1 MSRNLKI
8 KAALLVAF
16 AIASTVAMGFVLSA
30 QQDGLSL
37 ESYRSDIEQEREALP
52 GLLESAASETEQ
64 NTSTFDEIYRSKA
77 ETLRFMALHE
87 TGFEVTDA
95 KMQEYREL
103 LGVDNVLV
111 VNRAGEIL
119 AQAQETPADFS
130 YERYNQLRAV
140 IGTDSASQ
148 AMEVTF
154 AETGRTLRYYAA
166 PLPGDAMAVIE
177 QDPAEL
183 DELVAETG
191 SLASVLR
198 TISVGQNGYVV
209 AVSARDYLIEYHP
222 DERLT
227 GTDALVAGV
236 DVTALEDGNH
246 AWVTLDGERL
256 YCGVSKIG
264 DTYYLLAVPE
274 SDMAQSRNI
283 TVGVILFAFFSVLMT
298 VILYGLFVMRDE
310 EKRGFDPKN
319 YRSLGPLR
327 YNKAVGRK
335 AIVLSFVGFLGVML
349 VTFYMQTLF
358 SLSAESVSSS
368 QRAADIAGTIQRTNE
383 QADALTEQYD
393 ERYLSKAEAAAYILD
408 RDAGVQT
415 KEGLQEL
422 ADVLQVQYLYVFDG
436 EGVLQTTNSSYTNF
450 VLSDDPRVPV
460 LRVPAAAAGRRHVI
474 QEPQPDDVS
483 GELRQYIGVTLH
495 DAEGNADGFVQ
506 LGIRSERLTNLL
518 ASVEIGRILDGVKV
532 GANGFAFAVNRND
545 NTFAYYPQEQMEGR
559 GVAEYGMAETQVKAG
574 FNDYLA
580 IDGTT
585 YYASSV
591 ETGDYY
597 VYIAQPADELM
608 SERVPITLT
617 TGISGLVCQ
626 IVVFLLLTLE
636 PRRPRSVRA
645 RAGEAAGEDGE
656 DGEAARMIDVTMP
669 DGRVKK
675 TESAVS
681 RWLSTSMQWHEK
693 SAEQR
698 IGTVVKAIVA
708 VFAIAVCLAVLF
720 QDQIFGSDSV
730 FAYILGGGW
739 ERGLNVFAVT
749 ACVMIACVVLT
760 LTMIVRELLRMLS
773 SVFGARGETMCR
785 LVSSFIKYASIIG
798 MLYYCLMVIGIDTT
812 TLLASA
818 GILSI
823 AVSFGAKELVSDI
836 LSGLFII
843 FEGEFR
849 VGDIIKV
856 GSSTGTVMEIGV
868 RTTKINDGSGN
879 VIVLR
884 NSDVSNVVNMTKD
897 YSFATCEV
905 GIEYAESL
913 ERVENILETEFP
925 NIRRR
930 LPAIQ
935 DGPFYKGI
943 VALAD
948 NSVNIRIVAK
958 CHESDRG
965 QLERDLRREM
975 KLIFD
980 EYDISIPF
988 PQVVVNQPREFREAT
1003 LAEQLRAEQFNAEQ
1017 KEAAKDVGNE
1027 DLPRQH

>member
-1 MSRNLKI
+1 M
-8 KAALLVAF
+8 
-16 AIASTVAMGFVLSA
+16 
-30 QQDGLSL
+30 
-37 ESYRSDIEQEREALP
+37 
-52 GLLESAASETEQ
+52 
-64 NTSTFDEIYRSKA
+64 
-77 ETLRFMALHE
+77 
-87 TGFEVTDA
+87 
-95 KMQEYREL
+95 
-103 LGVDNVLV
+103 
-111 VNRAGEIL
+111 
-119 AQAQETPADFS
+119 
-130 YERYNQLRAV
+130 

-154 AETGRTLRYYAA
+154 AEAGRTLRYYAA

-177 QDPAEL
+177 QDPVEL

-209 AVSARDYLIEYHP
+209 AVSARDYLIQYHP

-246 AWVTLDGERL
+246 TWVTLDGERL

-368 QRAADIAGTIQRTNE
+368 QRANDIAGTIQRTNE

-393 ERYLSKAEAAAYILD
+393 ERYLSKAEAAAYILE

-436 EGVLQTTNSSYTNF
+436 EGALQTTNSSYTNF
-450 VLSDDPRVPV
+450 ALSDDPESQSYEFRQLLQGVE
-460 LRVPAAAAGRRHVI
+460 HVI

-626 IVVFLLLTLE
+626 IVVFFLLTLE

-773 SVFGARGETMCR
+773 GVFGARGETMCR
-785 LVSSFIKYASIIG
+785 LVSSF
-798 MLYYCLMVIGIDTT
+798 IDTT

-1017 KEAAKDVGNE
+1017 KEAAKNVGNE

>member
-1 MSRNLKI
+1 M
-8 KAALLVAF
+8 
-16 AIASTVAMGFVLSA
+16 
-30 QQDGLSL
+30 
-37 ESYRSDIEQEREALP
+37 
-52 GLLESAASETEQ
+52 
-64 NTSTFDEIYRSKA
+64 
-77 ETLRFMALHE
+77 
-87 TGFEVTDA
+87 
-95 KMQEYREL
+95 
-103 LGVDNVLV
+103 
-111 VNRAGEIL
+111 
-119 AQAQETPADFS
+119 
-130 YERYNQLRAV
+130 
-140 IGTDSASQ
+140 
-148 AMEVTF
+148 
-154 AETGRTLRYYAA
+154 
-166 PLPGDAMAVIE
+166 
-177 QDPAEL
+177 
-183 DELVAETG
+183 
-191 SLASVLR
+191 
-198 TISVGQNGYVV
+198 
-209 AVSARDYLIEYHP
+209 
-222 DERLT
+222 
-227 GTDALVAGV
+227 
-236 DVTALEDGNH
+236 
-246 AWVTLDGERL
+246 
-256 YCGVSKIG
+256 
-264 DTYYLLAVPE
+264 
-274 SDMAQSRNI
+274 
-283 TVGVILFAFFSVLMT
+283 
-298 VILYGLFVMRDE
+298 
-310 EKRGFDPKN
+310 
-319 YRSLGPLR
+319 
-327 YNKAVGRK
+327 
-335 AIVLSFVGFLGVML
+335 
-349 VTFYMQTLF
+349 
-358 SLSAESVSSS
+358 
-368 QRAADIAGTIQRTNE
+368 
-383 QADALTEQYD
+383 
-393 ERYLSKAEAAAYILD
+393 
-408 RDAGVQT
+408 
-415 KEGLQEL
+415 
-422 ADVLQVQYLYVFDG
+422 
-436 EGVLQTTNSSYTNF
+436 
-450 VLSDDPRVPV
+450 
-460 LRVPAAAAGRRHVI
+460 
-474 QEPQPDDVS
+474 
-483 GELRQYIGVTLH
+483 
-495 DAEGNADGFVQ
+495 
-506 LGIRSERLTNLL
+506 
-518 ASVEIGRILDGVKV
+518 
-532 GANGFAFAVNRND
+532 
-545 NTFAYYPQEQMEGR
+545 
-559 GVAEYGMAETQVKAG
+559 
-574 FNDYLA
+574 
-580 IDGTT
+580 
-585 YYASSV
+585 
-591 ETGDYY
+591 
-597 VYIAQPADELM
+597 
-608 SERVPITLT
+608 
-617 TGISGLVCQ
+617 
-626 IVVFLLLTLE
+626 
-636 PRRPRSVRA
+636 
-645 RAGEAAGEDGE
+645 
-656 DGEAARMIDVTMP
+656 
-669 DGRVKK
+669 
-675 TESAVS
+675 
-681 RWLSTSMQWHEK
+681 
-693 SAEQR
+693 
-698 IGTVVKAIVA
+698 KAIVA